1 MDSLYA
7 PLAVKVM
14 TPHLELHGATDELL
28 TRLLPVVRAGVA
40 DQAPFPF
47 DDPMSL
53 YDDNPV
59 REWKWLQGIWRG
71 RGTVTADFWRL
82 YFVVMLD
89 GEPVGMQDLIG
100 LDFATF
106 GTVTSFSWLAP
117 TARRRGL
124 GREMRAALL
133 HLAFEGFGAKEAS
146 SEAFVD
152 NAASNRVSES
162 LGYQPNG
169 TKWVTRRGEP
179 GLLNRW
185 KLLRSQWELVRRSD
199 IDLVGIKECKSV
211 LGLG

>member
-185 KLLRSQWELVRRSD
+185 NLLRSRWELVRRSD
-199 IDLVGIKECKSV
+199 IDLIGIKECKSV